1 MKKIVVLVSGAS
13 SGIGKSVAE
22 YLHKKGFVVYG
33 ASRHIEPSDALPL
46 TVKMD
51 VTSDE
56 SVESAVSF
64 ILQKEGRID
73 AVVNAA
79 GFGIAGAVEDTS
91 VSEAKMQCET
101 NFFGTLR
108 VVKAVLPYMREQR
121 SGYIVNFSSI
131 GGLVGLPFQAF
142 YSASKFA
149 IEGFSEALRFEV
161 KPFNIKVSVIEPGD
175 FKTNFTQNRKKT
187 ALAQEDEAYKERFLR
202 CLSVME
208 HDEQNGADPIVIA
221 KTVYRILNTKNPR
234 FRYTVGPF
242 AERLFIMLKK
252 FLPASLSELMF
263 EKYYKL

>member
-1 MKKIVVLVSGAS
+1 MEKMVVLVSGAS
-13 SGIGKSVAE
+13 SGIGRSIAE
-22 YLHKKGFVVYG
+22 YLHKNGFTVYG
-33 ASRHIEPSDALPL
+33 ASRHIEPSDTLPL

-51 VTSDE
+51 VTSDA
-56 SVESAVSF
+56 SVEDAVSL
-64 ILQKEGRID
+64 IVKKEGRID
-73 AVVNAA
+73 AVINAA

-91 VSEAKMQCET
+91 IDEAKSQCET

-108 VVKAVLPYMREQR
+108 VVKAVLPYMRKQR
-121 SGYIVNFSSI
+121 SGYIINFSSI

-161 KPFNIKVSVIEPGD
+161 KPFNVKVSVIEPGD

-187 ALAQEDEAYKERFLR
+187 ALSLKDEAYKERFLR

-221 KTVYRILNTKNPR
+221 KTVYRILRTRNPK
-234 FRYTVGPF
+234 FRYMVGPF
-242 AERLFIMLKK
+242 AEKLFIMLKK
-252 FLPASLSELMF
+252 FLPASLSEFMF